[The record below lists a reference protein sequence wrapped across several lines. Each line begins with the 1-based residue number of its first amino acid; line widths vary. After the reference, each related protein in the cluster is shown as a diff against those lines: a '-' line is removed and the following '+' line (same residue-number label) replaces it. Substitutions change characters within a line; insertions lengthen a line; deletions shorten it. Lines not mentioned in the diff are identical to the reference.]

1 MHPKLRVAS
10 LSIGSNAGLTAVEL
24 TVAWFTG
31 SLAVL
36 ADAFHSG
43 VDLVGSL
50 VALSGIFMALR
61 HADANH
67 GYGYSRY
74 ENAAALIQMVLIAI
88 IGVTVIEEAVRRLL
102 EGFAVHMTLLAL
114 VVVLATMVLD
124 VFLYR
129 YISRRGDVLGSTAL
143 EADAYHFGTD
153 AVGKIGVVFGVGMA
167 YLGYPVMDV
176 VGALAIAVVF
186 LLTAF
191 RLGKRNLE
199 VLVDASP
206 PAGVLAQVR
215 SAACAVPGVTE
226 VHSLRGRMSGR
237 NVLVDLAVHV
247 SPGCSLESAHG
258 IAHTVEQAVREAAP
272 NVLEVV
278 VHVEP
283 ARHDPRLD
291 EAHPG

>member
-1 MHPKLRVAS
+1 MHPKLRVAA
-10 LSIGSNAGLTAVEL
+10 LSIGSNASLVAVEL
-24 TVAWFTG
+24 TLAWVTG

-43 VDLVGSL
+43 VDLTGSL
-50 VALSGIFMALR
+50 VALSGILLALR
-61 HADANH
+61 GADANH

-74 ENAAALIQMVLIAI
+74 ENAAALVQMILIAI

-102 EGFAVHMTLLAL
+102 EGFTVHVTLLAL
-114 VVVLATMVLD
+114 VAVLATLVFDVVL
-124 VFLYR
+124 FR
-129 YISRRGDVLGSTAL
+129 YISRRGSVLGSSAL

-153 AVGKIGVVFGVGMA
+153 AVGKVGVLFGIGMA

-176 VGALAIAVVF
+176 VGALIIAGVF

-191 RLGKRNLE
+191 RMGRKNLQ

-206 PAGVLAQVR
+206 PADLLAQVR
-215 SAACAVPGVTE
+215 MAAEQVAGVAE

-237 NVLVDLAVHV
+237 LVFVDLAVHV
-247 SPGCSLESAHG
+247 APGATLESAHG
-258 IAHTVEQAVREAAP
+258 IAHTIERTVQQQVP
-272 NVLEVV
+272 NVAEVV

-283 ARHDPRLD
+283 DRHEPALD
-291 EAHPG
+291 EAHPA